1 MDRDQGSTK
10 YGAGYGGTAGDESA
24 SQGFAS
30 TGLSSGGRTTSS
42 GQRSTGSGSF
52 SGSSSGGQASS
63 TAAMS
68 DLASQTKQAVGET
81 AQQTVETAKSA
92 AQEIAGTAQ
101 EQATQAIDQVVSQ
114 TVDTVSQVKEQ
125 AGSVFM
131 DQRDRAVAGLSS
143 LADALREASRTLANQ
158 ADGNGA
164 SATMSPFIEDV
175 AHRLSSSADFLR
187 EKDVRQ
193 ILDEAEDL
201 ARRQP
206 VMFAGALFAVGVV
219 GARLLKGTMMSAD
232 GQSSSMG
239 VDGMGT
245 GRSTGSTNRPDVGAT
260 WSSGAMSETGSR
272 ATGGTTGSYGT
283 SQEAT
288 KFENSGGAGSYG
300 SGRDPYR
307 SSTASSGSTAGD
319 WGGVDVRPQTP
330 DLTGEPS

>member
-1 MDRDQGSTK
+1 
-10 YGAGYGGTAGDESA
+10 
-24 SQGFAS
+24 
-30 TGLSSGGRTTSS
+30 
-42 GQRSTGSGSF
+42 
-52 SGSSSGGQASS
+52 
-63 TAAMS
+63 MS

-81 AQQTVETAKSA
+81 AQQTMETAKSA

-114 TVDTVSQVKEQ
+114 TVDTVAQVKEQ

-131 DQRDRAVAGLSS
+131 DQRDRAVAGLTG

-158 ADGNGA
+158 TDGNGA
-164 SATMSPFIEDV
+164 TAAMGPFIEDI
-175 AHRLSSSADFLR
+175 AHRLSSSADFLK

-193 ILDEAEDL
+193 LVDEAEEM

-206 VMFAGALFAVGVV
+206 LAFASALFAVGVV
-219 GARLLKGTMMSAD
+219 GARLLKGTMTSAD

-239 VDGMGT
+239 VSGAGT
-245 GRSTGSTNRPDVGAT
+245 GRATGSTNRPDVGAS

-272 ATGGTTGSYGT
+272 ATGGHGAN
-283 SQEAT
+283 QEAA

-300 SGRDPYR
+300 SSGDSYR
-307 SSTASSGSTAGD
+307 SSAASSGSTAGD
-319 WGGVDVRPQTP
+319 WGGVDVRPETT